1 MLEQLSALY
10 DEYLL
15 CNLWMVSMKKQLEL
29 YKSFVDGLVERKES
43 ITARRVLSEGLPN
56 TADNAQD
63 NQVLSTMSKE
73 QRELVAKLLT
83 QERISGMHDTL
94 SYINEL
100 MDLEDLKLIQYGE
113 ALDNNNFESL
123 HYDFMC
129 RLEGD
134 EWPE

>member
-15 CNLWMVSMKKQLEL
+15 CNLLGFGMKKQLEL

-43 ITARRVLSEGLPN
+43 ITARRILSEGLPN

-63 NQVLSTMSKE
+63 NQVLSTMS
-73 QRELVAKLLT
+73 QDKLLT

-100 MDLEDLKLIQYGE
+100 MDLEDLKQIQYGE

>member
-63 NQVLSTMSKE
+63 NQVLSTMSQE

>member
-1 MLEQLSALY
+1 
-10 DEYLL
+10 
-15 CNLWMVSMKKQLEL
+15 MKKQLEL

-56 TADNAQD
+56 TANNAQD
-63 NQVLSTMSKE
+63 NQILSTMSQE
-73 QRELVAKLLT
+73 QRELLAKLLT

-100 MDLEDLKLIQYGE
+100 MDLEDLKLIQDGE

-123 HYDFMC
+123 HYDFIS

>member
-15 CNLWMVSMKKQLEL
+15 CNLWVVSMKKQLEL

-43 ITARRVLSEGLPN
+43 ITARRILSEGLPN

-63 NQVLSTMSKE
+63 NQILSTMSQE
-73 QRELVAKLLT
+73 QRELLAKLLT

-100 MDLEDLKLIQYGE
+100 IDLEDLKLIQDGE

-123 HYDFMC
+123 HYDFIS

-134 EWPE
+134 ELPE